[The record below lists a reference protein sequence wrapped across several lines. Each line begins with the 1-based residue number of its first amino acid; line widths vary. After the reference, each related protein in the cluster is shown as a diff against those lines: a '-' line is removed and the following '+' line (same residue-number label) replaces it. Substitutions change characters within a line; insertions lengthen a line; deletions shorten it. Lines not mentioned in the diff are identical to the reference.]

1 MEVVEVWDRGK
12 GAGGVGSGVS
22 ESDDGQAMGRGE
34 RGEEEEEE
42 EESLFRADAVNRE
55 EKETRLF
62 HGMRMAPGTCRIGH
76 RHRV

>member
-1 MEVVEVWDRGK
+1 M
-12 GAGGVGSGVS
+12 
-22 ESDDGQAMGRGE
+22 MGRQWAVVSVGRE
-34 RGEEEEEE
+34 EEEEEE